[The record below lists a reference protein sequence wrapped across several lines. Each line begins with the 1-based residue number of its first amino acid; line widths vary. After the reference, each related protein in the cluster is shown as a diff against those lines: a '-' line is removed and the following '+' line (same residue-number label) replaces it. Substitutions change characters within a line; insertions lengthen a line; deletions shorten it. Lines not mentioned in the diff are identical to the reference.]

1 MTPPSL
7 LLPQI
12 LTKAQKR
19 HYPSYTYAR
28 TLSLFP
34 TRGSLVAYEKAL
46 ALETE
51 VDDALGEQETLNGRR
66 PFSKHFEGKAIFGN
80 AMGRKEGAEVVR
92 AIWRLVWE
100 RWKGEVEAAQRDGLE
115 KEGARTVK
123 DRFQPGEDFFLTPC
137 PPHHPFLN
145 PFFSRSR
152 TDVPSGSC
160 RTRPDEDR
168 VQRRVRARRLARL
181 RGRVHGAA
189 SAARPEGLAAG
200 QERVRTLARLLN
212 SSAC

>member
-34 TRGSLVAYEKAL
+34 TRSSLVAYEKAL

-80 AMGRKEGAEVVR
+80 AMGRKEGAEVVK
-92 AIWRLVWE
+92 AIWSLVWA
-100 RWKGEVEAAQRDGLE
+100 RWKGEVEVAQRDGLE

-123 DRFQPGEDFFLTPC
+123 DRFQPGEVFFLK
-137 PPHHPFLN
+137 PPPIRHSLVLISARKHA
-145 PFFSRSR
+145 
-152 TDVPSGSC
+152 DVPGGCC

-168 VQRRVRARRLARL
+168 VQGRVRARRLARL
-181 RGRVHGAA
+181 RGRVHGVA
-189 SAARPEGLAAG
+189 SPARPESLAAG
-200 QERVRTLARLLN
+200 QERVSTFARLRN
-212 SSAC
+212 VIDC